1 MENDFG
7 VQGEIKGWQS
17 EIEGWVDIQTD
28 GWEG

>member
-7 VQGEIKGWQS
+7 AQSEIKGWQS